1 MKAPSESTMLKYW
14 RAAVRAKRG
23 NQCIWDGCHNKAEE
37 IHHYVHRRYK
47 LTVYDAENGAPL
59 CKGHHAQADRLYGRE
74 IIRGHLNWAHLESI
88 SKFGTVKNSLSAT
101 GQTRAEFLHATLAR
115 LKEIIREA
123 DTL

>member
-37 IHHYVHRRYK
+37 IHHYIHRRYK
-47 LTVYDAENGAPL
+47 LTAYDEENGVPL

-74 IIRGHLNWAHLESI
+74 LLRKYLDVAYLQGLSMH
-88 SKFGTVKNSLSAT
+88 GTVKNYLSVT

-115 LKEIIREA
+115 LKEITREA